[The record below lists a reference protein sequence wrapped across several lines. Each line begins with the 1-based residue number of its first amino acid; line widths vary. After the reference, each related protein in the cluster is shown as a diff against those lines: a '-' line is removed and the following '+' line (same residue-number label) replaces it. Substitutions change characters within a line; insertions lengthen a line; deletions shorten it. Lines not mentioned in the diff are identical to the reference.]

1 MTLKNMGKKL
11 WNSSFFSIEIYMY
24 QIGSKLLHF
33 LKFNFMRLYHFNESG
48 MRFYWEWNIAI
59 NVA

>member
-1 MTLKNMGKKL
+1 MTLKKWGKNFDIL
-11 WNSSFFSIEIYMY
+11 PFFSIEIYMY

-48 MRFYWEWNIAI
+48 MRFY
-59 NVA
+59 